1 MSEKEEERC
10 TDCGEVHEEIKD
22 PREIANHIADSF
34 AEECFEHF
42 WEEMK
47 NELKQLSKKELAEE
61 VFNQA
66 VSGFIVASL
75 AMKEDEENK
84 VRESL
89 IN

>member
-1 MSEKEEERC
+1 MTEKEEKC

-22 PREIANHIADSF
+22 PQEIAGHIADSF
-34 AEECFEHF
+34 TEECFEHF
-42 WEEMK
+42 WERVK

-66 VSGFIVASL
+66 VSGFILASL
-75 AMKEDEENK
+75 AMKEDEMNK
-84 VRESL
+84 VRESF